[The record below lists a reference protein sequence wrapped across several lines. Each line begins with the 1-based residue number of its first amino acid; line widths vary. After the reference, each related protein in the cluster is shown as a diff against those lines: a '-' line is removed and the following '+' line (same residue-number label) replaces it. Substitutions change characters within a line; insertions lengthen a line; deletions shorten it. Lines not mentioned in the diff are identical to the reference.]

1 MKTKVLIIE
10 DNFAKYFTT
19 KQVLE
24 ATLKLQVQA
33 IDVSTGA
40 ELLSAT
46 KSLNPD
52 LIVFR
57 PNGGVAELLTKM
69 KKRRTNR
76 RNTEITLLLTQDFEE
91 EQMQKFQDYVT
102 QLPRRVADAA

>member
-10 DNFAKYFTT
+10 DNFCKFFAT

-24 ATLKLQVQA
+24 SQLKLEVQA
-33 IDVSTGA
+33 QDVRTSK
-40 ELLSAT
+40 ELLEVTSGFA
-46 KSLNPD
+46 PD
-52 LIVFR
+52 LIICR
-57 PNGGVAELLTKM
+57 PEGGVSDLLNRM

-102 QLPRRVADAA
+102 QLRVADAA